1 MKAFAAALCLALA
14 TCSFWG
20 QDSRVPSSAAQAASK
35 PTKKQVVVVVIDMAK
50 IVKDSNLSKSVQADF
65 QAWVEQ
71 VKAALQP
78 RGETIRAKQEALK
91 NDGDKLTP
99 DQKQTREKEI
109 QVLQTELTQ
118 LQQKVQ
124 QDYQTRQQMA
134 EDRLRKAFDPLID
147 ALAKENGWD
156 IIMTKSDRMVW
167 NSDAVDQTD
176 YVLARF
182 NAATASQLAAPA
194 AAPAPAPAPARG
206 N

>member
-1 MKAFAAALCLALA
+1 MKLFTAALCLALA
-14 TCSFWG
+14 TGTLWA
-20 QDSRVPSSAAQAASK
+20 QDSRVPSSASAAAK

-50 IVKDSNLSKSVQADF
+50 IVKESNLSKSVQAEF
-65 QAWVEQ
+65 QTWVEQ

-78 RGETIRAKQEALK
+78 RAETIRTKQEALK
-91 NDGDKLTP
+91 NEGDKLTA

-109 QVLQTELTQ
+109 QVLQTELNQ

-134 EDRLRKAFDPLID
+134 EDKLRKAFDPIVD

-156 IIMTKSDRMVW
+156 IIMNKSERMVW

-176 YVLARF
+176 LVLARF
-182 NAATASQLAAPA
+182 NAATPAPA
-194 AAPAPAPAPARG
+194 AAPAATPAAAPTTPAK
-206 N
+206 